1 MKLIPRFQ
9 NPSGP
14 IQSELNWDA
23 HDWLSKRVD
32 KPIGLKYTPRDVE
45 VFNSHIPE
53 YQQIER
59 DAKANGSWLK
69 MPDGSTWEG
78 DPRAWVIMQSQ
89 AYKKNYSSTPWYTG
103 QAEWP
108 TKYDYGNGAVETNK
122 LTRAPYYNGQM
133 WFSNN
138 KGYGDIFANVID
150 SRGFGPRAYRDNEK
164 NIKGFNFLSAIPK
177 QGNYRHLQSPQQG
190 TYDYWS
196 ALPYVRTQNGI
207 ERVIKNKNNKHEFRG
222 WGRDENKYFPEGDK
236 SKAAKTDD
244 VVNWSKDL
252 GDQGIFM
259 DKVYDGPTR
268 SYQLEDGS
276 WHMIG
281 EPSLEESID
290 EFVSQPGFTNKV
302 KFIEGNNGDFDINN
316 PYKYAY
322 KASKRKDGKLYA
334 RKGGRL

>member
-32 KPIGLKYTPRDVE
+32 KPVGLKYTPRDVE
-45 VFNSHIPE
+45 IFNSHIPE

-59 DAKANGSWLK
+59 DTKANGTWLK

-78 DPRAWVIMQSQ
+78 DPRAWVMMQSQ

-103 QAEWP
+103 QAAWP
-108 TKYDYGNGAVETNK
+108 TKYDYGNGTVETNK
-122 LTRAPYYNGQM
+122 LARAPYYNGQM

-138 KGYGDIFANVID
+138 KGYGDVFAHVID
-150 SRGFGPRAYRDNEK
+150 SHGYGPRAYKRGEE
-164 NIKGFNFLSAIPK
+164 NIKGHNFLSAIPK
-177 QGNYRHLQSPQQG
+177 QGNYRHLESPEEG
-190 TYDYWS
+190 TYDFWA
-196 ALPYVRTQNGI
+196 ALPYIKTSNGI
-207 ERVIKNKNNKHEFRG
+207 KRVDKDKINKDHYYGKHRL
-222 WGRDENKYFPEGDK
+222 ENRYYPEGDEQE
-236 SKAAKTDD
+236 AKTDD

-259 DKVYDGPTR
+259 DKIYDGPTG

-276 WHMIG
+276 WHMTG
-281 EPSLEESID
+281 ESSLEESIN
-290 EFVSQPGFTNKV
+290 EFISQPGFTNKV
-302 KFIEGNNGDFDINN
+302 KFIEGNNGNFDINN

-322 KASKRKDGKLYA
+322 NGNKRKDGKLYA